1 MARYTQI
8 TCHSCLGLICEV
20 RNSSDRASGL
30 RTYARNRLTL
40 LWAPNMLRVL
50 QETVAVQ
57 QGNKFKNN
65 RCIAHPSLP
74 TYCTLASPYIQKA
87 GQAPQAIG
95 ACFASRNLRWIS
107 MGISSKNNKPPN
119 QQVCYTLT
127 NALMSDL
134 DSDLGK
140 SYFTMQI
147 LTERHGR
154 DRERRG
160 HLWTTRSTFG
170 IYGTTVPLRRWR
182 FFCRWRRMMKS
193 ARKSCWA
200 HNSSRTSTFFNRIKH
215 RVVKHKGFST
225 SLSNCTVCLIVCSYL
240 EVIPMLLLRS
250 ASWMQMIQL
259 RHCFAALCTT
269 QNLRAAAF
277 FPSRLAIM
285 LKNHSSHSCALW
297 LAKAPKCTTPRIS
310 QSIPLIPK
318 QHRFKSP
325 WNHTHCLCWFHAN
338 VDAVKRCRN
347 QTWRD
352 LPCPKFDVETI
363 LDDPTLTTC
372 FLKRGIVHLSESLS
386 NCQVL
391 SLNRLSKLFLR
402 PERFHALDR
411 DHHKRTNVQRNHHL
425 HETIRDVCPLKPVKA
440 RGIWDGDRHKS
451 A

>member
-8 TCHSCLGLICEV
+8 TCHNCLGLICEF
-20 RNSSDRASGL
+20 RNSSNRASRL
-30 RTYARNRLTL
+30 RIYARNRLTL

-65 RCIAHPSLP
+65 MKNLQIAHPSLP
-74 TYCTLASPYIQKA
+74 TSTLASPYIQKA

-95 ACFASRNLRWIS
+95 ACFAWRNLRWIS
-107 MGISSKNNKPPN
+107 MRISSKNNKPPN

-134 DSDLGK
+134 DSELGK
-140 SYFTMQI
+140 SYFNMQI

-154 DRERRG
+154 DREWRG

-170 IYGTTVPLRRWR
+170 VYGTAVPLRRWG
-182 FFCRWRRMMKS
+182 FFCRWRRMTKS

-215 RVVKHKGFST
+215 RVVKHKGFSI
-225 SLSNCTVCLIVCSYL
+225 SLSKCTIFLIVCSYL

-250 ASWMQMIQL
+250 ASWMQIIQL

-269 QNLRAAAF
+269 QNLQAAAF
-277 FPSRLAIM
+277 FPSRLAAIAIM

-297 LAKAPKCTTPRIS
+297 LTKTPKCTTPRIS

-318 QHRFKSP
+318 HRFKSP

-352 LPCPKFDVETI
+352 LPWPKFDVETI
-363 LDDPTLTTC
+363 QTLTTC
-372 FLKRGIVHLSESLS
+372 FLKRGIVHLRKSVQLPGFDKVK
-386 NCQVL
+386 QTLKTV
-391 SLNRLSKLFLR
+391 
-402 PERFHALDR
+402 PE
-411 DHHKRTNVQRNHHL
+411 T
-425 HETIRDVCPLKPVKA
+425 KA
-440 RGIWDGDRHKS
+440 VPCVGSGPS
-451 A
+451 